1 MRISDWSSDV
11 CSSDLVLHRAAAER
25 EQPQVDCIIL
35 ARQAGIVPPRFG
47 FAEPRQADGG
57 GAREDAKVGSG
68 RIFVEIDA
76 GGGGRTDLEDQR
88 FFQHQRAV
96 AGEGR
101 RFVGP
106 AGVHFGA
113 PAGGVERGHASTS
126 FSAAAKAAISASDR
140 KSTRLNPSHY

>member
-1 MRISDWSSDV
+1 M
-11 CSSDLVLHRAAAER
+11 
-25 EQPQVDCIIL
+25 VDCIML
-35 ARQAGIVPPRFG
+35 ARQAVIWPHRFG

-68 RIFVEIDA
+68 RIFAEIDA

-101 RFVGP
+101 RVVGT

-126 FSAAAKAAISASDR
+126 FSAAAKAALSASVTVSVTAIPRPLSLSALLLLQRPSQTPPR
-140 KSTRLNPSHY
+140 KH